1 MMFIT
6 SCGYQNLYTSQG
18 TQNKIFHKIFLE
30 GSENINYQ
38 IINAVKLKE
47 DSTKKNLNDIII
59 RSSMEINSTSKNSKG
74 KVETFKSILK
84 VDIEIKKENQTIKR
98 KAFIKETNY
107 NNKDN
112 KSELIKQQN
121 FVKNNLINRVIED
134 VLLFL
139 NT

>member
-6 SCGYQNLYTSQG
+6 SCGYQNLYTSQE

-30 GSENINYQ
+30 GSESINYQ